1 MTEYDPQ
8 PGRMNACQPEL
19 SAVQIRSDEVDLR
32 VGLSGIADIVAG
44 ARTVDQILQK
54 IAELAVLAIPGAHG
68 AGVTVIRTHDGA
80 RARPAWAV
88 TADFVRDTDMVQYH
102 EFAEGPCITC
112 MRSRRAAVSG
122 SLGSDSRWPRFGGR
136 VARMGVHSVLALPLV
151 VGDELVGAIDSY
163 ARGRDAFADH
173 AVKLGMQFAG
183 PAAVSVYNAQ
193 LLAGARER
201 TTQLQ
206 HALETRA
213 VIDQAIGILRSRS
226 GVSADD
232 AFERL
237 KRMSQEEN
245 VKLHLV
251 AEALVEEAA
260 RRARARYPQP

>member
-1 MTEYDPQ
+1 MIHYDSQ
-8 PGRMNACQPEL
+8 PGRTNVSQPDL
-19 SAVQIRSDEVDLR
+19 SREQIQSDEVDLR
-32 VGLSGIADIVAG
+32 VGLTGVAGIVAD
-44 ARTVDQILQK
+44 ARAVDEILRK
-54 IAELAVLAIPGAHG
+54 IAEFAVQAVPGVDG
-68 AGVTVIRTHDGA
+68 AGVTVIRNHDGA
-80 RARPAWAV
+80 RTRPEWVV
-88 TADFVRDTDMVQYH
+88 TADFIRDIDMVQYQ

-112 MRSRRAAVSG
+112 MRSRRPAVSG

-151 VGDELVGAIDSY
+151 VGDELVGAINSY

-206 HALETRA
+206 NALETRA
-213 VIDQAIGILRSRS
+213 VIDQAIGIVRSRS
-226 GVSADD
+226 GVSVDE
-232 AFERL
+232 AFDRL
-237 KRMSQEEN
+237 KRMSQDEN

-260 RRARARYPQP
+260 RRARARQP